1 MPGGSAP
8 SIQLIMS
15 ELILSL
21 RRPSVQPPRGFFRVY
36 VTKISPV
43 ELNKEADLPRQIGEE
58 QPVCD
63 HAEVAGK

>member
-1 MPGGSAP
+1 M
-8 SIQLIMS
+8 
-15 ELILSL
+15 
-21 RRPSVQPPRGFFRVY
+21 QPPRGFFRVY

>member
-21 RRPSVQPPRGFFRVY
+21 RRPSVQPPRGLFSCLD
-36 VTKISPV
+36 TKKSPT
-43 ELNKEADLPRQIGEE
+43 ESNKEADLPRQIGEE

-63 HAEVAGK
+63 HAEVAE